1 MEPRAERIRY
11 LIGGAERG
19 GEYGDVAYSSAPAFF
34 GGASL
39 AVRALIDMMTRQ
51 LAILDDAQRS
61 PLLLGCLER
70 RRGASRR
77 AAEPPCGLSGCDE
90 KSRAFLE
97 EKGRAQKTSRESLH
111 RARAL

>member
-61 PLLLGCLER
+61 PLLLGETER
-70 RRGASRR
+70 SKPPRRGASLRSLRLRR
-77 AAEPPCGLSGCDE
+77 KE
-90 KSRAFLE
+90 
-97 EKGRAQKTSRESLH
+97 
-111 RARAL
+111 